1 MQRFEMLQIVM
12 VVTNGRR
19 GVGHSHGVPTYRLT
33 LR

>member
-1 MQRFEMLQIVM
+1 MLQIVM

-19 GVGHSHGVPTYRLT
+19 GVGQSQGLPTYRLT